1 MSSVSTTADDSR
13 MPVRSDDIEYVKSAR
28 AAVRGD
34 RMKGANVLLFTVVG
48 VIVSFIFWAS
58 MAELDEV
65 TKGNGKVIP
74 SSSIQTIQNLEGGIV
89 SEILVTEGSEVK
101 KGEVILRIDD
111 TLSAS
116 SYRENLAKSQALE
129 AALARFEAEAN
140 GKEDIDFPD
149 YLWEN
154 RPDLVKR
161 EQALFEK
168 RTEELEEQR
177 IVLQRSFMLASDE
190 LTMTIPLVQK
200 GIVSRV
206 DQLRLEREVNE
217 LEGKH
222 RELVRGAQRDAM
234 ENYNEIKAQVEELKE
249 VLQGR
254 EDRVMRTHVRS
265 PVAGTV
271 NKLYMNT
278 IGGVVQGGEPIVD
291 IVPNDET
298 LLIEAKIR
306 PSDIAFLRPGQ
317 EATLKFSAYDFS
329 IYGGLKGVVEH
340 ISADTIEDEV
350 DKQHYYI
357 IKVRNAVGKM
367 MKDGDE
373 LPIIPGMV
381 AEVDVLTGQRT
392 VLEYL
397 TKPFHRMRLNSLRER

>member
-1 MSSVSTTADDSR
+1 
-13 MPVRSDDIEYVKSAR
+13 
-28 AAVRGD
+28 
-34 RMKGANVLLFTVVG
+34 MKGANVLLFTVVG

-116 SYRENLAKSQALE
+116 SYRENLARSQALE

>member
-1 MSSVSTTADDSR
+1 

>member
-1 MSSVSTTADDSR
+1 MNSTQTTAPQSNG
-13 MPVRSDDIEYVKSAR
+13 PVRSDDLEFVRSAR
-28 AAVRGD
+28 AAVQGD
-34 RMKGANVLLFTVVG
+34 RLNGANLLLFTIVAVLIAG
-48 VIVSFIFWAS
+48 VIWAAN
-58 MAELDEV
+58 AELDEV
-65 TKGNGKVIP
+65 TKGQGKVIP
-74 SSSIQTIQNLEGGIV
+74 SASIQTIQNLEGGIV
-89 SEILVTEGSEVK
+89 AEILVTEGSRVE

-129 AALARFEAEAN
+129 ASMARFEAEGN
-140 GKEDIDFPD
+140 GRKEIQFPD
-149 YLWEN
+149 SLWAI

-161 EQALFEK
+161 EEALFNK
-168 RTEELEEQR
+168 RQQDLSEQR
-177 IVLQRSFMLASDE
+177 VVIERSFMLASDE

-217 LEGKH
+217 LEGTHK
-222 RELVRGAQRDAM
+222 ELIRGYQGDAM
-234 ENYNEIKAQVEELKE
+234 EHYNELKGKFEELQE

-254 EDRVMRTHVRS
+254 EDRVMRTHVKA
-265 PVAGTV
+265 PAAGIV

-278 IGGVVQGGEPIVD
+278 IGGVVQPGESIVD
-291 IVPNDET
+291 IVPNDDT
-298 LLIEAKIR
+298 LLVEAKIK

-329 IYGGLKGVVEH
+329 IYGGLTGIVEH

-350 DKQHYYI
+350 DKQHYYM

-367 MKDGDE
+367 TKDGED

-381 AEVDVLTGQRT
+381 AQVDVLTGRRT
-392 VLEYL
+392 VLQYL
-397 TKPFHRMRLNSLRER
+397 TKPFHRMRLNSLQER